1 MILPTSHNM
10 RMKSLSKCDEEKE
23 NKILYITQELN
34 TVNKNNELTSVPQI
48 TPISVDMVKETLHS
62 INTYD
67 IINDSDFNEEPIA
80 ESSSKRKS
88 AL

>member
-1 MILPTSHNM
+1 MS
-10 RMKSLSKCDEEKE
+10 
-23 NKILYITQELN
+23 
-34 TVNKNNELTSVPQI
+34 
-48 TPISVDMVKETLHS
+48 PISVDMVKETLHS

-80 ESSSKRKS
+80 ESSSKRKN